1 MWLLE
6 NLKLH
11 MWLAFVA
18 CIIFILP
25 SSGLEHCE
33 FWGWD
38 EALWEIDNS
47 NVSPVPFT
55 CSSTALGEE
64 LVSSIA
70 IINADQC
77 RNFPTTLFAF
87 TLTSNPCPWNCRRHL
102 STVFCF
108 LFLLK
113 YSWFTMLCQSLLY
126 SKVTQLYIYIYVYIL
141 FQILF
146 PYRWLQNI
154 ESSSPESLF

>member
-18 CIIFILP
+18 CIIFILS

-108 LFLLK
+108 FFYWSIVDLQCCANLCCTAKWLSYMHRDILFL
-113 YSWFTMLCQSLLY
+113 YSFPLCFITGY
-126 SKVTQLYIYIYVYIL
+126 WI
-141 FQILF
+141 
-146 PYRWLQNI
+146 
-154 ESSSPESLF
+154 